1 MIDISI
7 IIDDCSRN
15 HLGSYL
21 DAVDNYLNSPS
32 RDNLT
37 ALNGLILQY
46 SEALLASYH
55 SALKD
60 ELSKHDILI

>member
-1 MIDISI
+1 MIDISDI
-7 IIDDCSRN
+7 IEDCSHN
-15 HLGSYL
+15 HLACYL

-46 SEALLASYH
+46 SEVLLSSYH
-55 SALKD
+55 NALKD
-60 ELSKHDILI
+60 ELSKHDIFI